1 VARLLTGRGIG
12 LTLSG
17 GGARG
22 FAHIGVMRALYE
34 ANIPID
40 TVGGTSI
47 GAIIAGGVA
56 AGWNYEEMVYHIKR
70 TFVDTNPIN
79 DYTFPLVA
87 LTAGRKVSRLL
98 QQEFGDVHIEDLPL
112 PYFCVSANLT
122 TGHSAVHRSG
132 ELWRWLRASVAI
144 PGVLPPV
151 FDRGEVF
158 VDGATI
164 NNLPVDVMRELN
176 RGPVIAVDVGAERV
190 FTAGLEETDGPP
202 FWKFFQWLRGKR
214 RSVNIFQIL
223 LRAGMINSTA
233 NTAAVRQQTDVL
245 LQPPLGQIDLL
256 NWQAFDRVV
265 EAGYRYACE
274 RLPDCTDLLRQ
285 EPAAAIPR
293 ADNEQ
298 NSEGLRIAS

>member
-1 VARLLTGRGIG
+1 LR
-12 LTLSG
+12 
-17 GGARG
+17 
-22 FAHIGVMRALYE
+22 
-34 ANIPID
+34 
-40 TVGGTSI
+40 
-47 GAIIAGGVA
+47 
-56 AGWNYEEMVYHIKR
+56 
-70 TFVDTNPIN
+70 
-79 DYTFPLVA
+79 
-87 LTAGRKVSRLL
+87 
-98 QQEFGDVHIEDLPL
+98 QEFGDVHIEDLPL

-132 ELWRWLRASVAI
+132 ELWQWLRASVAI

-151 FDRGEVF
+151 FSNGEVF

-164 NNLPVDVMRELN
+164 NNLPVDVMRDFN
-176 RGPVIAVDVGAERV
+176 RGPVIAVDVGAERA
-190 FTAGLEETDGPP
+190 FTAGLQETEGPP

-245 LQPPLGQIDLL
+245 LQPALGQIDLL

-285 EPAAAIPR
+285 EHASTIPR
-293 ADNEQ
+293 ADNER
-298 NSEGLRIAS
+298 NPEGLRIAS